1 MNIEGSHYI
10 MFDKQQK
17 FYRCYFAPRNIG
29 RHKIKFYGKYDNS
42 QSLHELLIY
51 GDRNTDY
58 EFSSGPV
65 VKFSLDVTKLQQPMK
80 FPVIYANFH
89 TRKCATDV
97 NVTVD
102 SQWLKSEG
110 YTDPILRRKITV
122 GSKDVTIYAK
132 YGEQSNYDELIKYT
146 VQ

>member
-42 QSLHELLIY
+42 QS
-51 GDRNTDY
+51 
-58 EFSSGPV
+58 
-65 VKFSLDVTKLQQPMK
+65 
-80 FPVIYANFH
+80 
-89 TRKCATDV
+89 ATDV